1 MRLIVKAYYYNSK
14 TPHSRSHGANVSSDR
29 LSAERVLG
37 RIHHASG
44 LVEADILDTEVT
56 EQVEEELSVVA
67 ESYCAVVRIALFN
80 QNVTIEASHLGDS
93 EDTDTTKGTCRNV
106 KDLTLCDICAENSVA
121 VAL

>member
-1 MRLIVKAYYYNSK
+1 M
-14 TPHSRSHGANVSSDR
+14 
-29 LSAERVLG
+29 
-37 RIHHASG
+37 
-44 LVEADILDTEVT
+44 
-56 EQVEEELSVVA
+56 A

-93 EDTDTTKGTCRNV
+93 EDTDTTKGTCMNV